1 MRGWKQLA
9 LSAVIGSSATTLD
22 LYVAN
27 KLDTVIGSNKA
38 NLVGLLIDNL
48 IDFVG
53 QQQLFLGQ
61 LRVTGGLTF
70 RFIVSKVITTLAAE
84 LLFVFLAPWWH
95 KKYAKKATKKEQ
107 DIKTAELRVA
117 INVVT
122 FLTMTFPMR
131 KYWVFVR

>member
-1 MRGWKQLA
+1 MA

-27 KLDTVIGSNKA
+27 RLDSVIGSNKA
-38 NLVGLLIDNL
+38 NLVGLVIDNL

-53 QQQLFLGQ
+53 QQQLFLGK
-61 LRVTGGLTF
+61 LSVTGGLTF
-70 RFIVSKVITTLAAE
+70 RFIVSKIITTLAAE
-84 LLFVFLAPWWH
+84 LLFVYLAPWWH
-95 KKYAKKATKKEQ
+95 KKYVKKATKKEQ
-107 DIKTAELRVA
+107 EIKTAELRVA
-117 INVVT
+117 INVFT